1 MVNILKNKK
10 SLIVG
15 LNSGTSADGLDM
27 AVVEIDRSR
36 NSYEIKYICGKEKK
50 FPSSLKNEILSIA
63 DNKNPSIDDIIY
75 LDNILGKFFSKTV
88 KSFITVLQKK
98 NMKVDA
104 IASHGQTIR
113 HLPKKIKRL
122 NTTVNGTLQIGS
134 SDYITQCTML
144 PVVSDFR
151 QADIAGGGEGA
162 PITTGAMYKMF
173 GNSQE
178 QRLILNIGGMS
189 NFFYLPKKLSDN
201 NIIAKDCGPGN
212 VLSDLLMRKLYRLE
226 FDKNG
231 KIAASGILSQRL
243 LTVLT
248 ADLFA
253 FSKEKSTG
261 REQFGVTTVDKILKY
276 GKKLKLAHADILT
289 TSIEFTAFSIFHS
302 IKKLIKNR
310 KITKLYLTGGGR
322 NNIFLVERLQSYFP
336 HCQIKKIDSLG
347 IDGDFVEAAAYA
359 VMGEAALHGESL
371 QFQKNNKRSPVY
383 GKIILPPVIG

>member
-10 SLIVG
+10 SLIIG

-36 NSYEIKYICGKEKK
+36 NSYQIKYKCGKEKK

-63 DNKNPSIDDIIY
+63 DSRNPSIDDIIY
-75 LDNILGKFFSKTV
+75 LDTILGKFFSKTV
-88 KSFITVLQKK
+88 KSFITALQKK
-98 NMKVDA
+98 NLKVDA

-122 NTTVNGTLQIGS
+122 NTTVHGTLQIGS
-134 SDYITQCTML
+134 VDNITQCTML

-151 QADIAGGGEGA
+151 QADIAAGGEGA

-189 NFFYLPKKLSDN
+189 NFFYLPQKLSDN

-212 VLSDLLMRKLYRLE
+212 VLSDLLMRKLYGLE
-226 FDKNG
+226 FDTNG

-253 FSKEKSTG
+253 FSNEKSTG
-261 REQFGVTTVDKILKY
+261 REQFGVTTVDKILQY

-322 NNIFLVERLQSYFP
+322 NNIFLIERLQSYLP
-336 HCQIKKIDSLG
+336 HCQIIKIGNLG
-347 IDGDFVEAAAYA
+347 TDGDFVEAAAYA

-371 QFQKNNKRSPVY
+371 QLQKNNKCNPVY
-383 GKIILPPVIG
+383 GKITLPPVLR